1 MAEGRHQPSSRR
13 IKPAFLIAG
22 GIGALVVIAGI
33 LILATGGSD
42 SPLVPGDHSMAP
54 TPAFS
59 FKVSKTLAV
68 TTMPK
73 ADKMQAEQAAKPAA
87 ANAQKMLHDLYSA
100 AFLDPDNWSNASYDT
115 AFAAFSD
122 GAKAHAMKQVNVL
135 TAGNAAGDTYSDIQ
149 PDKATMRTKV
159 LMDLKNQPYATVGTV
174 TFTATAT
181 KKDGSGAV
189 MLVSK
194 GQYILQKAGNGWAIT
209 AFSVDRQDTP
219 VKVKTPASG
228 SSPTAGAS

>member
-1 MAEGRHQPSSRR
+1 M
-13 IKPAFLIAG
+13 IAG
-22 GIGALVVIAGI
+22 V
-33 LILATGGSD
+33 LILVTGGSD

-54 TPAFS
+54 TPAFA

-73 ADKMQAEQAAKPAA
+73 ADKKQAEQAAKPAA
-87 ANAQKMLHDLYSA
+87 ANAQKVLHDLYSE
-100 AFLDPDNWSNASYDT
+100 AFLAPDNWSNGSYDT
-115 AFAAFSD
+115 AFGAFSA
-122 GAKAHAMKQVNVL
+122 GAKAQAMKQVNVL
-135 TAGNAAGDTYSDIQ
+135 TAGSAAGDTFSDIQ

-159 LMDLKNQPYATVGTV
+159 LMDLKNQPYSAVGTV

-194 GQYILQKAGNGWAIT
+194 GQYILQKTGNGWTIT
-209 AFSVDRQDTP
+209 AFSVDRQDKP
-219 VKVKTPASG
+219 VKAKPSASG
-228 SSPTAGAS
+228 ASPTAGSS